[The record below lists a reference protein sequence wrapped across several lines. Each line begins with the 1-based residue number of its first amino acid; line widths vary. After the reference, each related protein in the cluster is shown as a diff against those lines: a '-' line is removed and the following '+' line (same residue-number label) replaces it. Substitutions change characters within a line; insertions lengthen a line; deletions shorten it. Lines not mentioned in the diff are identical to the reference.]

1 MNEQEK
7 NLSIV
12 SQVAAKIAGHVIQSD
27 AAIAAVRNG
36 VMAEVHESILCAILD
51 GANMTPAEAPAA
63 LASVTEH
70 PATSGNDAAIAAV
83 LEAIP
88 GASVE
93 APPIEPPVSQPTQIS
108 ATSPLAELFQ
118 DALIHNPD
126 RWWNNTTEAGVSI
139 NGGKKPDFKHKDIK
153 DKKGEYPLAIWM
165 VSEFS
170 PTAPDWA
177 WDKVGRIDD
186 YKELV
191 AQGKVKS

>member
-1 MNEQEK
+1 MNKEM
-7 NLSIV
+7 SIV
-12 SQVAAKIAGHVIQSD
+12 SQTAGKITGHIVQSD

-36 VMAEVHESILCAILD
+36 VFAEMHEAILCTIIDAVND
-51 GANMTPAEAPAA
+51 DSSVPAP

-108 ATSPLAELFQ
+108 ATSPVIELFQ

-126 RWWNNTTEAGVSI
+126 KWWNNTTEERASI
-139 NGGKKPDFKHKDIK
+139 NGGRSPDFKHKDLK
-153 DKKGEYPLAIWM
+153 DKKGESPLAIWM
-165 VSEFS
+165 VSEYS

-177 WDKVGRIDD
+177 WDKVGRLDD

>member
-1 MNEQEK
+1 MNEIEK
-7 NLSIV
+7 NLSIA
-12 SQVAAKIAGHVIQSD
+12 SQTAAKIAGHVIQSD
-27 AAIAAVRNG
+27 TAIAAVRNG
-36 VMAEVHESILCAILD
+36 VMAEVHETILCAILD
-51 GANMTPAEAPAA
+51 AANMTPAQAPAA

-93 APPIEPPVSQPTQIS
+93 APPIEPPASQPTQIS

-126 RWWNNTTEAGVSI
+126 KWWNNTTEERASI
-139 NGGKKPDFKHKDIK
+139 NGGRSPDFKHKDLK
-153 DKKGEYPLAIWM
+153 DKKGTNPLAIWM
-165 VSEFS
+165 TSEYS

-177 WDKVGRIDD
+177 WDKVGRLDD

>member
-1 MNEQEK
+1 MNKEM
-7 NLSIV
+7 SIV
-12 SQVAAKIAGHVIQSD
+12 SQTAGKITGHIVQSD

-36 VMAEVHESILCAILD
+36 VFAEMHEAILCTIIDAVND
-51 GANMTPAEAPAA
+51 DSSVPAP

-93 APPIEPPVSQPTQIS
+93 APPIQAPVSQPTQIS

-126 RWWNNTTEAGVSI
+126 RWWNNTTEERASI
-139 NGGKKPDFKHKDIK
+139 NGGRSPDFKHKDLK
-153 DKKGEYPLAIWM
+153 DKKGTNPLAIWM
-165 VSEFS
+165 TSEFS

-177 WDKVGRIDD
+177 WDKVGRLDD